1 MFSTDNKT
9 KIGII
14 TGSLILLTIIVVIL
28 VVIHRKEG
36 FDSI

>member
-14 TGSLILLTIIVVIL
+14 AGSLIILTIIVIIL
-28 VVIHRKEG
+28 VVIHKKEG

>member
-14 TGSLILLTIIVVIL
+14 AGSLIVLTIIVIIL
-28 VVIHRKEG
+28 VVIHKKEG

>member
-14 TGSLILLTIIVVIL
+14 AGSLILLTIIVVIL